1 MAYRSQ
7 PVFGSSSSW
16 SSEVSYFDFY
26 QIGDAER
33 HRAPLIRHESVIQ
46 DTVSVLDAV
55 KAHPFAY
62 ATHAEADGSGVSYTT
77 GSHSWQNYH
86 HDLGDN
92 DAANFSYNTA
102 ANDLSAGSPHG
113 LDGGWTSSGR
123 ASLSY
128 STSNGYDIP
137 PHRPSLTET
146 TSYTTSASPYNHMGG
161 LSPSAFPSDS
171 ASSVGA
177 ENSTRHASVP
187 NTQFIG
193 HSQKP
198 SSSSSSSR
206 KTKRQLPMSPAS
218 NASTTTTGNKSK
230 LRSASRTS
238 KNTHHNPPAT
248 EEERKNRESHN
259 QVEKQ
264 YRNRL
269 NAQFELLL
277 GVLPS
282 ELRASSE
289 DGDSNEMSTGDR
301 KVSKAE
307 VLEMAKRYI
316 QNLEGSLE
324 ATEGERDALRDDLEK
339 RRWYCQ
345 CANGDGHGM
354 GGAAAASD
362 IGKGVDL
369 AQVTSRRYTST

>member
-1 MAYRSQ
+1 M
-7 PVFGSSSSW
+7 
-16 SSEVSYFDFY
+16 
-26 QIGDAER
+26 
-33 HRAPLIRHESVIQ
+33 
-46 DTVSVLDAV
+46 
-55 KAHPFAY
+55 
-62 ATHAEADGSGVSYTT
+62 
-77 GSHSWQNYH
+77 N
-86 HDLGDN
+86 DN
-92 DAANFSYNTA
+92 DAPSYSYNTA
-102 ANDLSAGSPHG
+102 TTDLSSGSPHG

-128 STSNGYDIP
+128 PTTNAYDMP
-137 PHRPSLTET
+137 PHRPALVET
-146 TSYTTSASPYNHMGG
+146 ASYTTSASPYNHMGG

-187 NTQFIG
+187 NTHFTG

-198 SSSSSSSR
+198 SSSSR

-218 NASTTTTGNKSK
+218 NTSTTTTGNKSK

-269 NAQFELLL
+269 NNQGPAPEM
-277 GVLPS
+277 
-282 ELRASSE
+282 RASSE

-316 QNLEGSLE
+316 LNLEGNLE
-324 ATEGERDALRDDLEK
+324 ATEGERDDLREALDK

-345 CANGDGHGM
+345 CPDGGGQGM
-354 GGAAAASD
+354 GGGGS
-362 IGKGVDL
+362 GKGGG
-369 AQVTSRRYTST
+369 

>member
-1 MAYRSQ
+1 M
-7 PVFGSSSSW
+7 
-16 SSEVSYFDFY
+16 
-26 QIGDAER
+26 
-33 HRAPLIRHESVIQ
+33 
-46 DTVSVLDAV
+46 
-55 KAHPFAY
+55 
-62 ATHAEADGSGVSYTT
+62 
-77 GSHSWQNYH
+77 N
-86 HDLGDN
+86 DN
-92 DAANFSYNTA
+92 DAPSYSYNTTTT
-102 ANDLSAGSPHG
+102 DLSSGSPHG

-128 STSNGYDIP
+128 PTTNAYDMP
-137 PHRPSLTET
+137 PHRPALVET
-146 TSYTTSASPYNHMGG
+146 ASYTTSASPYNHMGG

-187 NTQFIG
+187 NTHFTG

-198 SSSSSSSR
+198 SSSSR
-206 KTKRQLPMSPAS
+206 KTKHQLPMSPAS
-218 NASTTTTGNKSK
+218 NTSTTTTGNKSK

-269 NAQFELLL
+269 NNQFELLL
-277 GVLPS
+277 GVLPP
-282 ELRASSE
+282 EMRASSE

-316 QNLEGSLE
+316 LNLEGNLE
-324 ATEGERDALRDDLEK
+324 ATEGERDDLREALEK

-345 CANGDGHGM
+345 CPDGGGQGM
-354 GGAAAASD
+354 GGGGS
-362 IGKGVDL
+362 GKGGG
-369 AQVTSRRYTST
+369 

>member
-1 MAYRSQ
+1 M
-7 PVFGSSSSW
+7 
-16 SSEVSYFDFY
+16 
-26 QIGDAER
+26 
-33 HRAPLIRHESVIQ
+33 
-46 DTVSVLDAV
+46 
-55 KAHPFAY
+55 
-62 ATHAEADGSGVSYTT
+62 
-77 GSHSWQNYH
+77 N
-86 HDLGDN
+86 DN
-92 DAANFSYNTA
+92 DATNFSYNTA
-102 ANDLSAGSPHG
+102 SDLSAGSPHG

-123 ASLSY
+123 GSLSY
-128 STSNGYDIP
+128 STTTNAYDLP
-137 PHRPSLTET
+137 PHRPSLVET
-146 TSYTTSASPYNHMGG
+146 TSYTTSTSPYNHIGG

-171 ASSVGA
+171 ASSLGA

-187 NTQFIG
+187 NAQLVG

-206 KTKRQLPMSPAS
+206 KAKRQLPMSPAS
-218 NASTTTTGNKSK
+218 NASTATAGNKSK

-307 VLEMAKRYI
+307 VLEMAKRHI
-316 QNLEGSLE
+316 LSLEGALE
-324 ATEGERDALRDDLEK
+324 TTEGERDALHDAWEK
-339 RRWYCQ
+339 HRWYCQ
-345 CANGDGHGM
+345 CADGGGHGL
-354 GGAAAASD
+354 GGTAVSHT
-362 IGKGVDL
+362 GKGGGG
-369 AQVTSRRYTST
+369 